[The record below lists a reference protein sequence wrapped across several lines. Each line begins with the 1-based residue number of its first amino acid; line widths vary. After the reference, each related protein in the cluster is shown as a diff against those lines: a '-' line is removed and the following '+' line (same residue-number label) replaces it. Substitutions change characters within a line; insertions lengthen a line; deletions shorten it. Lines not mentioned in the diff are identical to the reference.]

1 MEKLDGSSVGRGD
14 HRAAAEFEP
23 DPITGTHD
31 AERGPASTRKPTL
44 DCLGAAQ
51 DAVEIKPPENGKVV
65 AHGMMG
71 FYAPGSARESATEY
85 ARVE

>member
-1 MEKLDGSSVGRGD
+1 MEKLDGSSVGCGD
-14 HRAAAEFEP
+14 QRAAAEFEP

-51 DAVEIKPPENGKVV
+51 DAVEIKLLENGKMV
-65 AHGMMG
+65 AHGTMG
-71 FYAPGSARESATEY
+71 FHAPVSARGSAAGW

>member
-1 MEKLDGSSVGRGD
+1 MEKLDGSGVRRGD
-14 HRAAAEFEP
+14 RRAAAEFEP

-51 DAVEIKPPENGKVV
+51 DAVEIKLPENGKMV

-71 FYAPGSARESATEY
+71 FHAPGGARESATGW